1 MEPGSN
7 IDTEAH
13 PEIPHDEGGEAKDDN
28 SPALSEKGSQILSQ
42 KPKTCWSRWFKCK
55 RKSNVYNTFMP
66 LIRKKH
72 TIGDLTTFEK
82 SWVKYSFVLY
92 LQQLDSKAL
101 SYQTRFR
108 SIRRGLIFLGVL
120 ISGLILVKE
129 TSYVKDHFEAEMT
142 LFWVAMA
149 ISLTNNF
156 VTAFLT
162 DLKLAEQAVL
172 YYKGSSILKAMGNTF
187 LTCTQRY
194 SSFQTPH
201 GAFRTFA
208 RDVEM
213 CKLLIT
219 NENIGL
225 MAAGAES
232 KPEDPITA
240 NRQDWGHLMDPIT
253 EEEGLKMGEII

>member
-1 MEPGSN
+1 MEPPIIKPKEESK
-7 IDTEAH
+7 E
-13 PEIPHDEGGEAKDDN
+13 
-28 SPALSEKGSQILSQ
+28 SPVFSEKGSQILSE
-42 KPKTCWSRWFKCK
+42 KPKTCWVAWCKCK
-55 RKSNVYNTFMP
+55 RRSTVYKAFMP

-72 TIGDLTTFEK
+72 AEGGLTTFDK
-82 SWVKYSFVLY
+82 KWIKYSFVLY
-92 LQQLDSKAL
+92 LQELDSKSL
-101 SYQTRFR
+101 SYQSRFR

-129 TSYVKDHFEAEMT
+129 TSYVKDHFAAETT
-142 LFWVAMA
+142 LFWAAMA
-149 ISLTNNF
+149 VSLTNNF

-172 YYKGSSILKAMGNTF
+172 YYKGASVLKAMGNTF

-194 SSFQTPH
+194 SSFATPH
-201 GAFRTFA
+201 AAFRTFA

-213 CKLLIT
+213 CKLLII

-225 MAAGAES
+225 MTAGSEP

-240 NRQDWGHLMDPIT
+240 SRQDWGHLMDPIT
-253 EEEGLKMGEII
+253 EEEAEKMGETV